1 MSDKTKGMT
10 EAQLADYYDQTHD
23 VSEFDEDAVYPSEVR
38 RNVTISVRFS
48 EEEIVRLRAQ
58 ADALGMKVTALIRSA
73 ALEDRESV
81 LRALTQLEKQAQ
93 QLGLLIRR

>member
-1 MSDKTKGMT
+1 MGDKTKGMT
-10 EAQLADYYDQTHD
+10 EAELADYYDQTHD
-23 VSEFDEDAVYPSEVR
+23 LSEFDEDDAYPTEVR

-48 EEEIVRLRAQ
+48 EEEIARLRAQ

-81 LRALTQLEKQAQ
+81 LRALKQLEKQTQ
-93 QLGLLIRR
+93 RLGSLIRH